1 MDSVS
6 AAALLSFALYSREVA
21 TAVAAARF
29 TQTKTLYIKKI
40 DIVSLQSQSKGTELQ
55 RWAPRGLVVCADAA
69 GMSAVEDVHGLL
81 QEPHFPNAVQWSADN
96 LIAVA
101 SGASAVILNPC
112 NLAGPRAL
120 LPTDGAGLERPP
132 HSDLEPPEGHVL
144 GQLLRLRGEGAR
156 GRPPAVRA
164 LAWGPAGSAPG
175 GGCLLT
181 ALYDTGHVR
190 HAGPRGLGPSGA
202 ADGWQL
208 MSDLLHACSHV
219 LALPGRP
226 AAPPDQDRCALCRKP
241 PRRES

>member
-1 MDSVS
+1 
-6 AAALLSFALYSREVA
+6 
-21 TAVAAARF
+21 
-29 TQTKTLYIKKI
+29 
-40 DIVSLQSQSKGTELQ
+40 
-55 RWAPRGLVVCADAA
+55 
-69 GMSAVEDVHGLL
+69 MSAVEDVHGLL

-164 LAWGPAGSAPG
+164 QRARGRLPADRA
-175 GGCLLT
+175 
-181 ALYDTGHVR
+181 VR
-190 HAGPRGLGPSGA
+190 HRPRA
-202 ADGWQL
+202 
-208 MSDLLHACSHV
+208 
-219 LALPGRP
+219 
-226 AAPPDQDRCALCRKP
+226 
-241 PRRES
+241 PRRSQRIGT